1 VSAAKGPSSRRNAG
15 RGGSRPAGRP
25 ASSPGSAGRSG
36 GRPSWG
42 TREQTPGV
50 RTTGPK
56 AAAFP
61 RNRALRILG
70 GLLVFTSGFA
80 VAAVLVVAGQ
90 QVTPP
95 YYAAIVVGVAGLA
108 VAGVAMARGLPP
120 MPETPIWSRDT
131 LGLLSSAAGLRP
143 LPVIVT
149 LYLLTL
155 LGVLGNLVYPLVFG
169 VG

>member
-1 VSAAKGPSSRRNAG
+1 VPFG
-15 RGGSRPAGRP
+15 
-25 ASSPGSAGRSG
+25 
-36 GRPSWG
+36 
-42 TREQTPGV
+42 
-50 RTTGPK
+50 
-56 AAAFP
+56 

-70 GLLVFTSGFA
+70 GLFVFTFGFA
-80 VAAVLVVAGQ
+80 VAAALVVAGQ

-95 YYAAIVVGVAGLA
+95 YYVAIVAGVAGLA

-131 LGLLSSAAGLRP
+131 LGLLSEAAGLRP
-143 LPVIVT
+143 APVIVT

-155 LGVLGNLVYPLVFG
+155 LGVLGNLVYPLTFG